1 MAHGPVRARLEDA
14 EASRPREIRIS
25 NNDSDAAWKIP
36 DASDDTLFIIDAFAL
51 LYRAY
56 YALSKT
62 TMSSRE
68 MFDTRAVYGFTMVMT
83 KFLEAHAKGNPVA
96 VVFEGKRLKGE
107 KDFRTALYPSYKGE
121 RGVTPTGIVE
131 AIPWVKAVCR
141 AMGLTL
147 LEIDRFEADDTIA
160 TLVRKVRNAGAKCV
174 VVSNDKD
181 FRQLLEQDYVSILRL
196 GSRNSYEYVSEESFR
211 KEFADLHP
219 RQYVDVLTLIGDVSD
234 GLKGV
239 PGIGARTAPRL
250 IAQYGSLE
258 SLLDAVREYFRILH
272 DSHETS
278 SSSKRGA
285 LDELPL
291 ITARVAKSLRE
302 SEQHALL
309 VKRLVTVKED
319 LPLVNLSWE
328 AFRRKPVDKGETM
341 KLMKQLEF
349 SNSSLIKRVLSS
361 ADNVAFMRGEQ
372 PATETAIDATRKNL
386 GNVRIQVVSE
396 DVMAS
401 AASEG
406 KSASSGHIRG
416 SCKVELITSPTNDQI
431 DAFVRD
437 TSNKIGIS
445 PVFSRSGKESRL
457 RGIVL
462 CSNPVRAIVVHVTQG
477 ERLHE
482 ALTALLRDRHVEKRG
497 WFLKELY
504 KGLLDSCGLKIA
516 GRLFDIRIAAEL
528 LHAGEKMTDSKLA
541 SLYMEE
547 GILDSLVSDGH
558 HRIGAPSSAE
568 EASLLCHIALRFS
581 DKLRRGLH
589 SAHLTTVIDSVEL
602 PLIPVLAEMELAG
615 VPIDVKSLSE
625 YEKFVR
631 CRVESIEGEIGRVVA
646 PYVDSDVKFRPTSR
660 DDVASLLFDT
670 WKTETKVSKT
680 KRGKYSVS
688 KKVLTALAIDHR
700 LEDDKRNFARLML
713 EHREATKILNTYTA
727 SLISAVRP
735 DGRIRCTF
743 MQEAAST
750 GRLSTSNPN
759 LQSLPIRSTL
769 GRRIRGMVKAA
780 EGFSIL
786 CADYSQ
792 IEMRIIAS
800 LCEDVA
806 LRAVLSS
813 GDDIHAYVA
822 AKVFSV
828 SRSEVTD
835 EQRRK
840 AKEVNYGISYGI
852 SAYGLGQQLAVST
865 RDAHDL
871 MSQFHEEFP
880 LIAQL
885 SKDLITEARK
895 NGYAQTLLGRRLN
908 LPLLAHGGPQERKAA
923 ERIAVNMPIQ
933 GTQADM
939 MKLAMIRIGNRLEDG
954 RASSR
959 LIMQLHDE
967 LILEVENSEVTDVV
981 SLVREEMVTALPL
994 NGVDVVVNTG
1004 FGASWLHATK

>member
-1 MAHGPVRARLEDA
+1 MRARPQKAEDI
-14 EASRPREIRIS
+14 RTREIPIE
-25 NNDSDAAWKIP
+25 NNDDNTAWIIPEGSDL
-36 DASDDTLFIIDAFAL
+36 TLFIIDAFAL
-51 LYRAY
+51 LYRSY

-68 MFDTRAVYGFTMVMT
+68 MFDTRAVYGFTMVVT

-96 VVFEGKRLKGE
+96 VVFEGRRLKDE
-107 KDFRTALYPSYKGE
+107 KDFRTALYPSYKGD
-121 RGVTPTGIVE
+121 RGPTPTGIVE
-131 AIPWVKAVCR
+131 AVPWVKAVCK

-147 LEIDRFEADDTIA
+147 LEIDRFEADDTIG
-160 TLVRKVRNAGAKCV
+160 TLVKKVRNAGAKCV

-196 GSRNSYEYVSEESFR
+196 GTQNSYEYVSEQSFR
-211 KEFADLHP
+211 EEFAGLHP
-219 RQYVDVLTLIGDVSD
+219 RQYVDVLTLIGDKAD

-258 SLLDAVREYFRILH
+258 SLLDAVREYFRMLH
-272 DSHETS
+272 DSHGAS

-285 LDELPL
+285 LDGLPL
-291 ITARVAKSLRE
+291 ITARVAKSLKE

-309 VKRLVTVKED
+309 VKRLITVKED
-319 LPLVNLSWE
+319 LPLTNLKWE
-328 AFRRKPVDKGETM
+328 TFRRKPVHKEETM
-341 KLMKQLEF
+341 NLMKQLEF
-349 SNSSLIKRVLSS
+349 SNSSLIRRVLSS
-361 ADNVAFMRGEQ
+361 ADNVAFIHEEQ
-372 PATETAIDATRKNL
+372 YESETASDVTNSSL
-386 GNVRIQVVSE
+386 DDLRIRLVDE
-396 DVMAS
+396 DMTAA

-406 KSASSGHIRG
+406 KSASSGHIKG
-416 SCKVELITSPTNDQI
+416 SCKAELIISPSNDQI
-431 DAFVRD
+431 EAYVRD
-437 TSNKIGIS
+437 TSRKIGIS
-445 PVFSRSGKESRL
+445 PIFERSGKESRL

-462 CSNPVRAIVVHVTQG
+462 YSNPARAIVVHIPPGQQ
-477 ERLHE
+477 LHDGL
-482 ALTALLRDRHVEKRG
+482 ATLLRDRHVEKRG

-504 KGLLDSCGLKIA
+504 KGLLDSCGLTLG

-528 LHAGEKMTDSKLA
+528 LHAGEKITDSKLA

-547 GILDSLVSDGH
+547 GILDSLILDGH
-558 HRIGAPSSAE
+558 HRISVPSSAE
-568 EASLLCHIALRFS
+568 EASLLCHVALKFS
-581 DKLRRGLH
+581 DELERGLH
-589 SAHLTTVIDSVEL
+589 NAHLTTVIDSVEL

-631 CRVESIEGEIGRVVA
+631 CRVESIGGEIGDVVA
-646 PYVDSDVKFRPTSR
+646 PYVDSDVNFRATSR
-660 DDVASLLFDT
+660 DDVASLLFNT
-670 WKTETKVSKT
+670 WKMETKVSRT

-688 KKVLTALAIDHR
+688 KNVLTALANDHHIGG
-700 LEDDKRNFARLML
+700 DKRNFARLML

-759 LQSLPIRSTL
+759 LQSLPVRSTL
-769 GRRIRGMVKAA
+769 GRRIRGMVKATD
-780 EGFSIL
+780 GFSIL

-800 LCEDVA
+800 LCGDVA
-806 LRAVLSS
+806 LRSVLSS

-822 AKVFSV
+822 AKVFRV
-828 SRSEVTD
+828 SRSEVTE

-852 SAYGLGQQLAVST
+852 SAYGLGQQLGVST
-865 RDAHDL
+865 RDAQVL
-871 MSQFHEEFP
+871 ISQFHEEFP
-880 LIAQL
+880 LIAKL
-885 SKDLITEARK
+885 SEELIRDAKKD
-895 NGYAQTLLGRRLN
+895 GYARTLLGRRLN

-939 MKLAMIRIGNRLEDG
+939 MKLAMIRIANRLQNG

-967 LILEVENSEVTDVV
+967 LVLEVENSEVPDVV
-981 SLVREEMVTALPL
+981 GLVREEMVTALPL